1 MRFVSPLKIPS
12 QWRRFHCYGFFSL
25 GGGLTA
31 RCTPNSGGTNAIPQQ
46 VWWGR
51 TVVPPPIGDHITY
64 AENVLASTPNFDIKK
79 PFNMTP
85 PLASEGTP
93 LRSMVLP
100 SINRQAFIRRF
111 ISSFPQQECHI
122 LGWPSSPLAAGGRWI
137 D

>member
-1 MRFVSPLKIPS
+1 MDGLLSV
-12 QWRRFHCYGFFSL
+12 
-25 GGGLTA
+25 GGGP
-31 RCTPNSGGTNAIPQQ
+31 TPKIGGTNVAIPQQ

-111 ISSFPQQECHI
+111 ISSFLQQECHI